1 MKTFTRVHFCH
12 KTQQYGILFKKAN
25 IGIEWCGISVAY
37 FKVSIYYKDGQRVS
51 WDAGQGY
58 LIDLVQVQAD

>member
-1 MKTFTRVHFCH
+1 MKTFPRVHFCH

-37 FKVSIYYKDGQRVS
+37 FKVSIYYKDG
-51 WDAGQGY
+51 
-58 LIDLVQVQAD
+58 